1 MRKRNFLQRVVVP
14 VSIVFLTVSAAYVT
28 YFNSSAIGHE
38 PLRHAV
44 AFVSGIVL
52 FFSIGLG
59 PLVVYPMAYFRGASP
74 WERIA
79 ASLFT
84 PLAWIVKDLFRVS
97 EFFTPGETLYYAFNP
112 LFLLTIIGAFALM
125 GICEMACRWRAV
137 RRGESRLK
145 VITPGPVFAA
155 VTGVVAVYVLLIW
168 GVGVHWFYIYME
180 GYRALFH

>member
-74 WERIA
+74 GERIA
-79 ASLFT
+79 ASLLT
-84 PLAWIVKDLFRVS
+84 QLAWIVKELFRVT
-97 EFFTPGETLYYAFNP
+97 EFFTLGETLYYTFNS